1 MRRFFL
7 NLIDNILREF
17 RCMIILLHHLAIHS
31 PIPLFNPLGLP
42 QIAAID
48 IRILEVEFAG
58 MFAEIR
64 KVVAEQVCSLEV
76 HAALLP
82 LLLFPL
88 MQLHLEH
95 HVVVLSQH
103 VAQRVLI
110 IELLIVI
117 IFICAGQT
125 S

>member
-1 MRRFFL
+1 
-7 NLIDNILREF
+7 
-17 RCMIILLHHLAIHS
+17 MIILLHQAIHS
-31 PIPLFNPLGLP
+31 PIPLFNPLGFP

-48 IRILEVEFAG
+48 VCILEVKFAG

-76 HAALLP
+76 HAALLS

-88 MQLHLEH
+88 MQLHLEY